1 METIG
6 ELVGK
11 LIEHVCVVSH
21 PSEQNQSLTCAAPIQ
36 DLKLNARL
44 DRDQPDFMSRS
55 IKPADLARYSTPTW
69 RGSRGP
75 TIAAKD
81 PGDKATHNAQHQHN
95 PNLPF

>member
-11 LIEHVCVVSH
+11 LIEHGCVVSH

-44 DRDQPDFMSRS
+44 DRDETDFMSRS
-55 IKPADLARYSTPTW
+55 ITPADLARCGCPNW
-69 RGSRGP
+69 RGCCVP

-81 PGDKATHNAQHQHN
+81 CPGDKATHNAQHQHK
-95 PNLPF
+95 PNL